1 MGRTYR
7 HLTLRERQ
15 LIFRMLDK
23 KVSMRAIAEKLG
35 KHIST
40 IYREIKRNW
49 FDDMDPWLDGYY
61 GEAADQMAKGRRT
74 KLRKMVA
81 NPQLAS
87 LVIEKL
93 KEAWSPEQIAGHL
106 RVVSQSTDAAVSKI
120 SHETIY
126 RYVYDKTGRALDL
139 YRHLPTGRRR
149 RRRRYDRKPRGLLIP
164 QANTI
169 AYRPDVINERQRLG
183 DWECDLVQFRKEFGN
198 ANLTTIVERKTRLL
212 VIVRNPSRH
221 SEGVMKGIKSKLG
234 PYPAHARRS
243 ITFDRGSEFAN
254 YSYLKSEI
262 GAEGYFCKPQA
273 PWQKGTNENT
283 NGRMRRFLPRETDL
297 ATVTDAQLQA
307 IADKMNATPRKC
319 LGFIAPNEAFS
330 RLLTV
335 ENAS

>member
-1 MGRTYR
+1 
-7 HLTLRERQ
+7 
-15 LIFRMLDK
+15 
-23 KVSMRAIAEKLG
+23 
-35 KHIST
+35 
-40 IYREIKRNW
+40 
-49 FDDMDPWLDGYY
+49 MDPWLDGYY

-81 NPQLAS
+81 NPQLTS

-106 RVVSQSTDAAVSKI
+106 RVVSQTTDAVVSKI

-221 SEGVMKGIKSKLG
+221 SEGVMKG
-234 PYPAHARRS
+234 
-243 ITFDRGSEFAN
+243 
-254 YSYLKSEI
+254 
-262 GAEGYFCKPQA
+262 
-273 PWQKGTNENT
+273 
-283 NGRMRRFLPRETDL
+283 
-297 ATVTDAQLQA
+297 
-307 IADKMNATPRKC
+307 
-319 LGFIAPNEAFS
+319 
-330 RLLTV
+330 
-335 ENAS
+335 

>member
-1 MGRTYR
+1 MERTYQ
-7 HLTLRERQ
+7 HLTLVQRR
-15 LIFRMLDK
+15 LIFRMLGSK
-23 KVSMRAIAEKLG
+23 ASVKMISEKLG

-40 IYREIKRNW
+40 VYREIRRNW

-61 GEAADQMAKGRRT
+61 GEAADEMAKQRRT

-81 NPQLAS
+81 DPQLAS
-87 LVIEKL
+87 LVVEKL

-106 RVVSQSTDAAVSKI
+106 RMLSVTADTVVSKV

-149 RRRRYDRKPRGLLIP
+149 RRRRYDRKPRGLYIP

-169 AYRPDVINERQRLG
+169 AYRPDVINERQRIG

-221 SEGVMKGIKSKLG
+221 SQGVMAGIKSKLG

-254 YSYLKSEI
+254 YSYLKREI
-262 GAEGYFCKPQA
+262 GIEGYFCKPQA

-283 NGRMRRFLPRETDL
+283 NGRLRRFLPRGTDL
-297 ATVTDAQLQA
+297 STVTDAQLQV
-307 IADKMNATPRKC
+307 IVDKMNATPRKC
-319 LGFIAPNEAFS
+319 LGYIAPNEAFS